1 MGSTNAQMS
10 PQMLRPNYLGMVSP
24 GFFTT
29 NPYAQFPGVPQFPN
43 QPPLGSFLT
52 PLNAPPRVANVPGS
66 ALPPAPS
73 AGSGGTMGGLPLLPR
88 RNPTSPA
95 PTGGGGRQG
104 QGR

>member
-29 NPYAQFPGVPQFPN
+29 NPYAQFPGLPQFPS
-43 QPPLGSFLT
+43 QPPVGSFLSR
-52 PLNAPPRVANVPGS
+52 LNAPPGVASVPGVT
-66 ALPPAPS
+66 LPPAPS
-73 AGSGGTMGGLPLLPR
+73 AGGGARPGSPLLPR
-88 RNPTSPA
+88 RNPPGL
-95 PTGGGGRQG
+95 PEPGGGRQG